1 MSTGGARYGAGRPG
15 HKAQSGQ
22 LQSLDVRD
30 LARRGYVNSNGRY
43 AWRWSRGGEPAGSI
57 SIAVQG
63 RAALTLIY
71 TATSHGQARDYAE
84 RVALVY
90 TPCHFGQSRPWLLC
104 PRCGQ
109 RVAKLYLRS
118 ARFACRGC
126 QRVAYASQSQDA
138 MGRAWGKQSKIEAK
152 LGEHWQRPKGMRQ
165 CTYDRLLAGLADCER
180 RRDAALAGFLVRM
193 GADPGGFKL

>member
-1 MSTGGARYGAGRPG
+1 MGTGGARYGAGRPG

-22 LQSLDVRD
+22 LLSLDVRD
-30 LARRGYVNSNGRY
+30 LARRGYVNTDGQT

-57 SIAVQG
+57 SIAVQA

-71 TATSHGQARDYAE
+71 TATSQGQARDYAE

-104 PRCGQ
+104 PRCGH

-118 ARFACRGC
+118 ARFACRCC

-138 MGRAWGKQSKIEAK
+138 LDRLWGRQHKMEAK
-152 LGEHWQRPKGMRQ
+152 LGEYWQRPKGMRQ
-165 CTYDRLLAGLADCER
+165 RTYDRLIGELSDCEQR
-180 RRDAALAGFLVRM
+180 REDALAAFMLRM
-193 GADPGGFKL
+193 GIDKTWL